1 METKPQTKATA
12 QYDEYSYRNLDQVL
26 WKTEEKINR
35 WWKLEGVSDICQV
48 LGIKAARHCS
58 APAEIKFVWGEVKG
72 ECLHPGIWYFVWVML
87 RASWVRE
94 HTGFT
99 VNLAGF
105 NSEAWLPASKGVS
118 LPGPWVGKTGSHT

>member
-1 METKPQTKATA
+1 M
-12 QYDEYSYRNLDQVL
+12 
-26 WKTEEKINR
+26 
-35 WWKLEGVSDICQV
+35 SDICQV